1 MPATKLSLIVFR
13 DADATG
19 AYTWS
24 PFVAKLET
32 HLRFCHQ
39 PYSVRAGSLSESP
52 KSKLP
57 YVRIGDEKAELP
69 SVISDSTL
77 IIRTLIELGT
87 IEDLNANLSPA
98 QKALDLA
105 IRALLEDKL
114 YFMTV
119 RMKFNSET
127 YPDQQKL

>member
-1 MPATKLSLIVFR
+1 MSVTKPSLIVYR
-13 DADATG
+13 DAGTTG

-39 PYSVRAGSLSESP
+39 SYSVRPGSLSESP
-52 KSKLP
+52 KGKLP
-57 YVRIGDEKAELP
+57 YVRIEDENAEH
-69 SVISDSTL
+69 SSIISDSTL
-77 IIRTLIELGT
+77 IIRTLVESGT
-87 IEDLNANLSPA
+87 IEDLNVNLSPA

-105 IRALLEDKL
+105 VRALLEDKL

-119 RMKFNSET
+119 RMKI
-127 YPDQQKL
+127 KLAKVMKLT